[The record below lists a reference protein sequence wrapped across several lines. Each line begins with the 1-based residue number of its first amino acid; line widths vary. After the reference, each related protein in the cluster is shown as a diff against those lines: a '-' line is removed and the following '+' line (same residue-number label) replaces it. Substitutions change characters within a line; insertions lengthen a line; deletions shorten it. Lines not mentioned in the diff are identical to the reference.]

1 MHESADPLLANF
13 RFLARYNRWF
23 NDRLYAA
30 CEQLP
35 DAERGRDREAFFAS
49 IHGTLNHIFWGDC
62 MWLQRF
68 ASQGWP
74 FRALSDELL
83 RLPES
88 AVHGTVIHEDWQQLR
103 QARGELDIAIE
114 AWVGEMP
121 AGFPISTMRYANT
134 KGVPRQHPAW
144 QAITHFFNHQTHHR
158 GQVTTLLSQA
168 GVDVGQT
175 DLIALA
181 DMP

>member
-1 MHESADPLLANF
+1 MDNGADPLLANF
-13 RFLARYNRWF
+13 RFLASYNRWF
-23 NDRLYAA
+23 NERLYGA
-30 CEQLP
+30 CEQLS
-35 DAERGRDREAFFAS
+35 DAERRRDRGAFFGS
-49 IHGTLNHIFWGDC
+49 IHGSLNHIFWGDC
-62 MWLQRF
+62 LWLQRF
-68 ASQGWP
+68 AAQG
-74 FRALSDELL
+74 RAFHALPGELL
-83 RLPES
+83 QLPQG
-88 AVHGTVIHEDWQQLR
+88 AVHATVIHEDWMQLR

-121 AGFPISTMRYANT
+121 PDFPLSTMRYANT

-144 QAITHFFNHQTHHR
+144 QGITHFFNHQTHHR

-181 DMP
+181 